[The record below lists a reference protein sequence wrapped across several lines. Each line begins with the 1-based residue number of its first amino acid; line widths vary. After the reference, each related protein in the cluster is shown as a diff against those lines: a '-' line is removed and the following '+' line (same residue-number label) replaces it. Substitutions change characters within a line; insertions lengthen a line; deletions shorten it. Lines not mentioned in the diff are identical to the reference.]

1 MRDMASSGDGT
12 SRATIYDV
20 AKEAGVSSATVSR
33 VLAGRDLVAEGTRA
47 RVLSVAER
55 MGYRPN
61 QIARSLSS
69 RTSDMVAVMLPDI
82 TNPFFSELVKGVQ
95 SAAFRRGLTTLICNT
110 ESDPALERRYLD
122 GLLATQVHFIL
133 VVGLTLDSE
142 TMQGYASEGLTFI
155 ALDRPVQLASP
166 VLVQSDNR
174 GGGELAVA
182 HLIGLHHRRIAHI
195 AGPRHVALSADRRQG
210 YLDALSAA
218 GIEFD
223 DTLVVES
230 EFSEQGGARAFE
242 ELDRRGGDF
251 TALFAADDLIAMG
264 AMSAARESGRS
275 VPADL
280 SLVGFDDVLHARYVA
295 PPLTTVRQDAM
306 AMGDRAIEV
315 ITASEGERPTGT
327 VVLPVS
333 LVIRGST
340 GLPPNRSGAP
350 RKDEAWSD

>member
-1 MRDMASSGDGT
+1 MANSSEGI

-33 VLAGRDLVAEGTRA
+33 VLAGRDTVAEATRVH
-47 RVLSVAER
+47 VLGVAER
-55 MGYRPN
+55 MGYRIN
-61 QIARSLSS
+61 QVARSLSS

-110 ESDPALERRYLD
+110 ENDPALERRYLD
-122 GLLATQVHFIL
+122 GLLASQVRYIL

-142 TMQGYASEGLTFI
+142 TVQGYVSAGLTFI
-155 ALDRPVQLASP
+155 ALDRPLQHSSA

-174 GGGELAVA
+174 GGGELAVR
-182 HLIGLHHRRIAHI
+182 HLIGLGHRRIAHI
-195 AGPRHVALSADRRQG
+195 AGPADVPLSADRRQG
-210 YLDALSAA
+210 YLDAVRAA
-218 GIEFD
+218 GIDVD
-223 DTLVVES
+223 DALLVES

-242 ELDRRGGDF
+242 ELVRRGGGF
-251 TALFAADDLIAMG
+251 TAIFAADDLIAMG
-264 AMSAARESGRS
+264 ALASARQSGRS
-275 VPADL
+275 VPEDL
-280 SLVGFDDVLHARYVA
+280 SLVGFDDVLHVRFTA

-306 AMGDRAIEV
+306 AMGDRAVDV
-315 ITASEGERPTGT
+315 IATDAERPTGT

-340 GLPPNRSGAP
+340 SSPPKGSGAS
-350 RKDEAWSD
+350 RKDEAWND